1 MAANGALWRPT
12 RTLSGRTSKADG
24 AGVHFVSSLHLNLK
38 KDSRLRI
45 VYVQEML
52 SGHIK
57 FVRRALADRIHTC
70 TQDQAIRLGLIRIN
84 DKPSAPGYVIRSGDL
99 LTHLLHRHEPPV
111 HLAKGPGAGLVHQET
126 DDFVVVDKPA
136 SLPVH
141 PSGLYHHNSLT
152 VLLAKEHKTLPQ
164 LYPVHRLDR
173 LTSGLQLLAKSAAHA
188 KQVGEEISSRNVR
201 KHYVAR
207 VHGAFPSS
215 MEGFI
220 DAEEA
225 GAAFPAASQDER
237 AQLTREQVDS
247 QWFWR
252 MNAPLGRAD
261 ATGNVRGVT
270 LETDSQHAETMFR
283 RLRTIEGTDHSLVEC
298 RPLTGRTH
306 QIRAHLQHLGFPI
319 VNDPIYGSML
329 GEQEASQVRQL
340 PDMSSAVVE
349 SDSHPLALES
359 TEADDSAEQLTLRA
373 RSLCVNCRQ
382 RASADH
388 DGVPASLPLD
398 FAMGLHAFKYEAKT
412 WSFTVPFPSWAT

>member
-1 MAANGALWRPT
+1 M
-12 RTLSGRTSKADG
+12 
-24 AGVHFVSSLHLNLK
+24 
-38 KDSRLRI
+38 
-45 VYVQEML
+45 YVCVQ
-52 SGHIK
+52 SIQ
-57 FVRRALADRIHTC
+57 
-70 TQDQAIRLGLIRIN
+70 QDQAIHLGLIRIN
-84 DKPSAPGYVIRSGDL
+84 DKPSTSDYVIRSGDL

-111 HLAKGPGAGLVHQET
+111 HLAKGSGAGLVHHET

-173 LTSGLQLLAKSAAHA
+173 LTSGLLLLAKSAAHA

-207 VHGAFPSS
+207 VHGAFPSA
-215 MEGFI
+215 EGA
-220 DAEEA
+220 DSDSSETLTADL
-225 GAAFPAASQDER
+225 AFPIASQDKKR
-237 AQLTREQVDS
+237 VQVTREQVDGE
-247 QWFWR
+247 WFWR

-261 ATGNVRGVT
+261 ATGNVRSVT
-270 LETDSQHAETMFR
+270 LDTDSQHAETLFR
-283 RLRTIEGTDHSLVEC
+283 RLRTIEGAGQSLLEC

-319 VNDPIYGSML
+319 VNDPIYGSTL
-329 GEQEASQVRQL
+329 GEQDASQVRQL

-349 SDSHPLALES
+349 SS
-359 TEADDSAEQLTLRA
+359 TECLSQENEEDHDSDSKEQLTLRA

-382 RASADH
+382 GTRQDNDA
-388 DGVPASLPLD
+388 VPVSLPLD
-398 FAMGLHAFKYEAKT
+398 FAMGLHAFKYEAET
-412 WSFTVPFPSWAT
+412 WSFTVPFPYWATS

>member
-1 MAANGALWRPT
+1 M
-12 RTLSGRTSKADG
+12 
-24 AGVHFVSSLHLNLK
+24 
-38 KDSRLRI
+38 
-45 VYVQEML
+45 Q
-52 SGHIK
+52 
-57 FVRRALADRIHTC
+57 
-70 TQDQAIRLGLIRIN
+70 QDQAIRLGLIRIN
-84 DKPSAPGYVIRSGDL
+84 DKPSAPDYVIRSGDL

-111 HLAKGPGAGLVHQET
+111 HLAKGSGAGLVHQET

-152 VLLAKEHKTLPQ
+152 VLLAKEHKALPL

-173 LTSGLQLLAKSAAHA
+173 LTSGLLLLAKSAAHA

-215 MEGFI
+215 MDNPSEVK
-220 DAEEA
+220 EA
-225 GAAFPAASQDER
+225 VASAFPVASQDER
-237 AQLTREQVDS
+237 VQLTREQVDGK
-247 QWFWR
+247 WFWR

-270 LETDSQHAETMFR
+270 LETDSQHAETLFR
-283 RLRTIEGTDHSLVEC
+283 RLRTIEGTDESLIEC

-329 GEQEASQVRQL
+329 GEQEASHVRQL
-340 PDMSSAVVE
+340 PDMSAAVVQ
-349 SDSHPLALES
+349 SDSQPLAFDMAE
-359 TEADDSAEQLTLRA
+359 EADDSADQLTLRA
-373 RSLCVNCRQ
+373 RSLCVNCQ
-382 RASADH
+382 QVNAGHAV
-388 DGVPASLPLD
+388 VPASLPLD
-398 FAMGLHAFKYEAKT
+398 FAMGLHAFKYEAET